1 MAATEEDLVQ
11 RTLEGDQ
18 RAFEE
23 IVRRYQGLVLNIVYH
38 YLGRNNVAED
48 MAQEVFVK
56 LYTTLSRFDRKR
68 SLKAWIGRITAN
80 QCIDELRRTRRQRV
94 QLFSD
99 FDERQAAG
107 ELLAQVRSE
116 EPLTV
121 DQAEKAE
128 RLLQYALARLSA
140 SERMAF
146 VLHEMEG
153 LPYSE
158 LAATMG
164 TTELAA
170 RIRVSRSRKKLRK
183 KLEELLDEA

>member
-1 MAATEEDLVQ
+1 M
-11 RTLEGDQ
+11 
-18 RAFEE
+18 
-23 IVRRYQGLVLNIVYH
+23 NIVYH
-38 YLGRNNVAED
+38 YLGRNNIAED

-68 SLKAWIGRITAN
+68 SLKAWIGKITAN

-107 ELLAQVRSE
+107 ELLAQVRSH
-116 EPLTV
+116 EPLTE

-183 KLEELLDEA
+183 ELEELLDEA

>member
-1 MAATEEDLVQ
+1 MAATEGDLVQ
-11 RTLEGDQ
+11 RSLEGDQ
-18 RAFEE
+18 GAFEE

-38 YLGRNNVAED
+38 YLGRNDIAED
-48 MAQEVFVK
+48 IAQEVFVK
-56 LYTTLSRFDRKR
+56 LYSTLSRFDPTR
-68 SLKAWIGRITAN
+68 SLKAWIGKITAN
-80 QCIDELRRTRRQRV
+80 QCIDELRRTKRQRL

-107 ELLAQVRSE
+107 ELLAQARSE
-116 EPLTV
+116 QPLTE
-121 DQAEKAE
+121 DQAEKAQK
-128 RLLQYALARLSA
+128 LLQSALGRLSP

-146 VLHEMEG
+146 VLHEMED